1 MKRRAVLALALALL
15 VLGLFVLVVGWEE
28 VLGAIRRASLPV
40 YALAF
45 VSTTGCLL
53 FRALVWHRVLA
64 VVDKPRPYWLVA
76 GVFLAGTFG
85 KYVLP
90 YGQVTSGV
98 GVAAVVS
105 RYYDSA
111 YEEGLA
117 AVVSADFLNYVPY
130 YTFGTI
136 GVGYLLVT
144 GPSRIDLGAYVR
156 PVAAALAVALFVL
169 LVLWHRREGV
179 RSGAIGAVAG
189 LRGTVSRISPRVA
202 AQLRRENVERRFEG
216 FSETLELVSRNRR
229 SGGVALVSAHL
240 AWLGLAGALY
250 ATALAIG
257 APIPF
262 GLAILGVALSKLGFL
277 VPTPGGVG
285 GVEIA
290 LASVLVLVAPI
301 GFATATA
308 VAILYRFATYWFT
321 VLVGG
326 LASMALTLKDP
337 TPPEAD

>member
-1 MKRRAVLALALALL
+1 MKRRALLALGLALL

-28 VLGAIRRASLPV
+28 VLGAIRHASLSV

-45 VSTTGCLL
+45 VASAGCLL
-53 FRALVWHRVLA
+53 CRAYVWHRVLA
-64 VVDKPRPYWLVA
+64 VVDRPRPYWLVA

-105 RYYDSA
+105 RYYDSE

-117 AVVSADFLNYVPY
+117 AVVSADFLNYLPY
-130 YTFGTI
+130 YTFGAI
-136 GVGYLLVT
+136 GIGYLLLT
-144 GPSRIDLGAYVR
+144 RSLPTALGRYTR
-156 PVAAALAVALFVL
+156 PGVVVLAALTL
-169 LVLWHRREGV
+169 LLAILWNRREGV
-179 RSGAIGAVAG
+179 RSGAIDAVAG
-189 LRGTVSRISPRVA
+189 LRGTVARISPRVA
-202 AQLRRENVERRFEG
+202 RQLRRENVEGRLEG

-229 SGGVALVSAHL
+229 SGGIALVAAHV
-240 AWLGLAGALY
+240 AWLGLATALY

-257 APIPF
+257 TPIPF

-290 LASVLVLVAPI
+290 LASVLTLVAPI

-326 LASMALTLKDP
+326 LTSMALTLTDP

>member
-1 MKRRAVLALALALL
+1 MKRRALLALGLALV

-28 VLGAIRRASLPV
+28 VLGAIRRASLSV
-40 YALAF
+40 YLLAF

-105 RYYDSA
+105 RYYDSE

-130 YTFGTI
+130 YTFGAI
-136 GVGYLLVT
+136 GVGYLLLT
-144 GPSRIDLGAYVR
+144 GSAPIDLGAYVR
-156 PVAAALAVALFVL
+156 PAAVALAVGSLVVL
-169 LVLWHRREGV
+169 AVWYRREGI
-179 RSGAIGAVAG
+179 RSGAIEAIAG
-189 LRGTVSRISPRVA
+189 LRGAVSRISPRVA
-202 AQLRRENVERRFEG
+202 RQFHRENLERRFEG

-229 SGGVALVSAHL
+229 SGSVALVSAHL

-250 ATALAIG
+250 ATAHAVG
-257 APIPF
+257 SPIPF
-262 GLAILGVALSKLGFL
+262 GLALLGVALSKLGFL

-321 VLVGG
+321 ILVGG
-326 LASMALTLKDP
+326 LASVALTLKDP
-337 TPPEAD
+337 TPPEAE

>member
-1 MKRRAVLALALALL
+1 MKRRALLALGLALL

-28 VLGAIRRASLPV
+28 VLGAIRHASLRI

-45 VSTTGCLL
+45 VATVGCLL
-53 FRALVWHRVLA
+53 CRAYVWHRVLA
-64 VVDKPRPYWLVA
+64 IVDRPRPYWLVVS
-76 GVFLAGTFG
+76 VFLAGTFG

-105 RYYDSA
+105 RYYDSE

-117 AVVSADFLNYVPY
+117 AVVSADFLNYLPY
-130 YTFGTI
+130 YTLGAV
-136 GVGYLLVT
+136 GVGYLLHT
-144 GPSRIDLGAYVR
+144 GSS
-156 PVAAALAVALFVL
+156 PVALDAYLRPAGVALAVVG
-169 LVLWHRREGV
+169 LVLVVVWHRRDGI
-179 RSGAIGAVAG
+179 RSGAIGAVAS
-189 LRGTVSRISPRVA
+189 LRGAVSGVSPRVA
-202 AQLRRENVERRFEG
+202 RQLRRENLERRFEG

-229 SGGVALVSAHL
+229 SGAVAVLSAHV

-250 ATALAIG
+250 ATAHAVGSPL
-257 APIPF
+257 PF

-308 VAILYRFATYWFT
+308 IAILYRFATYWFT
-321 VLVGG
+321 ILVGG
-326 LASMALTLKDP
+326 ATSVALTLKDP
-337 TPPEAD
+337 TPPEAE